1 MKLNK
6 IKIHHIQFFYH
17 DNSAARYYNT
27 GRMGD
32 LSLTIARDARVVS
45 DILVSD
51 CGYP

>member
-1 MKLNK
+1 MSS
-6 IKIHHIQFFYH
+6 HIQFFYH

-32 LSLTIARDARVVS
+32 LSLTIASDAGVVP
-45 DILVSD
+45 DILVFN